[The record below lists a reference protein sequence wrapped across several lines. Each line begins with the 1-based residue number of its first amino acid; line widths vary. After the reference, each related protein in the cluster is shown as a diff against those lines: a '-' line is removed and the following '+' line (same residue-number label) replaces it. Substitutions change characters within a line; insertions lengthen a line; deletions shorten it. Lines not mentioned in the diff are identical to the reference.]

1 MLRFRLHQV
10 HVPSLER
17 YFLPLPKLADSQLA
31 DLSSHLKARGF
42 TVRGGSNKGRVV
54 ALKGTQRI
62 AVDGALGLASSSADL
77 LDALAPAI
85 PDLLGYPRQEAWKVT
100 RDVAARYFSLKRS
113 GTSAKL
119 QLFPRLES
127 LSTWT
132 CLRKDGLSGLTAD
145 EAAVL
150 KHLLGKAQ
158 AGSQIECV
166 TARPRKGSSPLQIG
180 RNLYHRSAIPV
191 TEFLSSLRTIES
203 GAEGLASYMPRDSVI
218 ALHRV
223 RIDTRLVAEELGEWC
238 YLGEHSRAA
247 RSKPQGRLLKG

>member
-10 HVPSLER
+10 HVPSLGR
-17 YFLPLPKLADSQLA
+17 YFLPLPKLADWQLA
-31 DLSSHLKARGF
+31 DVSSHLEARGF
-42 TVRGGSNKGRVV
+42 SVRRGSKKGKMI

-62 AVDGALGLASSSADL
+62 AVDGALGLASSSGDM

-85 PDLLGYPRQEAWKVT
+85 PDLLGSPGQEAGKVT
-100 RDVAARYFSLKRS
+100 AEVAARYFSLKPS
-113 GTSAKL
+113 GTSTKL

-132 CLRKDGLSGLTAD
+132 FLRKDGLSGLTPD

-158 AGSQIECV
+158 TGSQIECV

-180 RNLYHRSAIPV
+180 RNLYHRSAISA
-191 TEFLSSLRTIES
+191 TEFLSSLRTIDS
-203 GAEGLASYMPRDSVI
+203 GAADSASYLPRGSVI
-218 ALHRV
+218 ALHGV
-223 RIDTRLVAEELGEWC
+223 QLDTRLVADELGEWC
-238 YLGEHSRAA
+238 YLGELGRAA
-247 RSKPQGRLLKG
+247 VGKPRRDC